1 MASGIFFNYWG
12 VTHELELELWEAPTV
27 WRAIVDG
34 CQVFFF
40 ECEEDLGV
48 NELMSRAIDCWLV
61 EGLHE

>member
-1 MASGIFFNYWG
+1 MASGIYFNYWG

-34 CQVFFF
+34 SHVFFF
-40 ECEEDLGV
+40 ECDDDGAV
-48 NELMSRAIDCWLV
+48 ELMNRAIDCWLV